1 LAKVNTIM
9 EAIKPVLINIV
20 QDSPS
25 RNNLFKR
32 NLLKEYLQIVVLD
45 FIYSH
50 QVYSQLLFYGGSALA
65 HCFDLQRLSEDL
77 DFIDESKKIKVAE
90 LAKDLEN
97 YFTTRTDLPVKATIQ
112 KFRIYLKFP
121 ILRELGISGRAESDD
136 LFLKVEVFS
145 DFDFREHYSTDVRPI
160 FKYNRSVLI
169 KTLDTA
175 TLMSTKIRAILY
187 RKWEKTDKQGQTIV
201 KVKGRDYFDLLW
213 YLQKGIKPNLDC
225 IEDAKTLK
233 ELKEKL
239 LTIVSRIDS
248 QSIHLDLEALI
259 ADANFV
265 NNLSRN
271 MKAILERE
279 ISEKL

>member
-1 LAKVNTIM
+1 MAKVNTIM